1 MRTCWPR
8 PVSSRAIERGDDPGG
23 HEEHRA
29 HARHRHVQEDRARA
43 ANPAAPT
50 AGRCSPARARRS
62 RGVARAG
69 GPRGTRG
76 TSMYTRRGLSSCSAS
91 KPMPSR
97 SVTPGRN
104 VSTSTSAS
112 AASCRNASAP
122 AWLLQVDGHRAPRP
136 VPDRVAAVLAE
147 RVAAGRL
154 DLDHVGALLG
164 EQQHAERARDPP
176 RQIEHAHPVQGTGH
190 MAAPS
195 CPNGRGCF
203 VPTDTLATR
212 LRSLMRNAPAVSVA

>member
-1 MRTCWPR
+1 MLGIGMCRKIGPGPPAR
-8 PVSSRAIERGDDPGG
+8 LLPLLAAARLHER
-23 HEEHRA
+23 
-29 HARHRHVQEDRARA
+29 VVARA
-43 ANPAAPT
+43 
-50 AGRCSPARARRS
+50 
-62 RGVARAG
+62 VARAG

-76 TSMYTRRGLSSCSAS
+76 TTGRRGAGCSSCSAS
-91 KPMPSR
+91 YPMPRR

-112 AASCRNASAP
+112 AASRRNASAP

-136 VPDRVAAVLAE
+136 VPHRVAAVVAE

-164 EQQHAERARDPP
+164 QQQHAERSRDPP

-195 CPNGRGCF
+195 RPDGTDASDRSRDLASTLVRSRAPRLICACTDRGADPEWDAC
-203 VPTDTLATR
+203 
-212 LRSLMRNAPAVSVA
+212 RSKT